1 MTLAEINDTQMQ
13 ALGSRIKTMVLAQL
27 RQQVPA
33 RGRNPFATGLLAGRV
48 NANMILWTKNAV
60 GNWELS
66 LDLNASGLP
75 DQAKFTNFGTRN
87 HNEFNT
93 IRDNGI
99 FGLPFEGYT
108 KGGPGIR
115 AQNWTSM
122 NRIEGQLRDMIEG
135 QLKVSVE
142 RFLQSTI
149 QSMTNDRV

>member
-13 ALGSRIKTMVLAQL
+13 GLGNRIKAMVLAQL

-33 RGRNPFATGLLAGRV
+33 RGRNPFATGELAGRI
-48 NANMILWTKNAV
+48 NANMILWTKNEV

-75 DQAKFTNFGTRN
+75 AQAKYTNFGTRN
-87 HNEFNT
+87 HNEFQT

-99 FGLPFEGYT
+99 FGLPWVGYS
-108 KGGPGIR
+108 KGGPGVR

-122 NRIEGQLRDMIEG
+122 TRIEDRLRAAIQGQLT
-135 QLKVSVE
+135 VSVE
-142 RFLQSTI
+142 QFLQSTI
-149 QSMTNDRV
+149 QSITNDRV

>member
-13 ALGSRIKTMVLAQL
+13 AVGNRIKAMVLAQL

-33 RGRNPFATGLLAGRV
+33 RGRNPFATGLLAGRI
-48 NANMILWTKNAV
+48 NANMIIWTKNTT

-75 DQAKFTNFGTRN
+75 AEAKYTNFGTRN

-99 FGLPFEGYT
+99 FGLPFEGYS
-108 KGGPGIR
+108 KGGPGVR

-122 NRIEGQLRDMIEG
+122 TRIEDRVRSAIEG
-135 QLKVSVE
+135 QLKISVE
-142 RFLQSTI
+142 QFLQSTI
-149 QSMTNDRV
+149 QSMTNDRI

>member
-13 ALGSRIKTMVLAQL
+13 ALGNRIKSMVLAQL

-33 RGRNPFATGLLAGRV
+33 RGRNPFATGLLAGRI
-48 NANMILWTKNAV
+48 NANMIIWTKNDV

-66 LDLNASGLP
+66 IDLNASGLP
-75 DQAKFTNFGTRN
+75 AQAKYTNFGTRN

-99 FGLPFEGYT
+99 FGLPFEGYS
-108 KGGPGIR
+108 KGGPGVR

-122 NRIEGQLRDMIEG
+122 TNIETRLKSVIEN

-142 RFLQSTI
+142 QFLQSTI
-149 QSMTNDRV
+149 QSMTNDRI